1 MRDAVER
8 LAESEP
14 DLAVIAADAVSEHAI
29 GRPTAYVHE
38 APVRICHWVNAFSI
52 VALMVTGYLIGMPLP
67 SVEGEA
73 SANFVMGYIRFA
85 HFAAG
90 QVLAVFFIT
99 RVFWAFVGN
108 HHSRQIFY
116 LPAHRKQFWR
126 EMRDEIRW
134 YAFLEQE
141 PKMYDGHN
149 PLARAGMFTGFTLFV
164 AYMIITGFALYS
176 EGSGI
181 DSWQHKLFGWVFA
194 IWPNSQDVHTWHHLG
209 MWALVTFVIVH
220 VYAAIREDIMSRQ
233 GIISSM
239 VSGERQFRD

>member
-1 MRDAVER
+1 MMDVVER
-8 LAESEP
+8 PPESKP
-14 DLAVIAADAVSEHAI
+14 DLAAIAADAVGGHAI
-29 GRPTAYVHE
+29 GRPTVYVYE

-67 SVEGEA
+67 SMEGE
-73 SANFVMGYIRFA
+73 ANFVMGYIRFV

-90 QVLAVFFIT
+90 QVLAVFFLT
-99 RVFWAFVGN
+99 RLFWAFVGN
-108 HHSRQIFY
+108 HHSREIFY

-126 EMRDEIRW
+126 EILDEIRW
-134 YAFLEQE
+134 YAFLEHE
-141 PKMYDGHN
+141 PKMHVGHN
-149 PLARAGMFTGFTLFV
+149 PLARTGMFTGFTLLV

-220 VYAAIREDIMSRQ
+220 IYAAIREDIMSRQ
-233 GIISSM
+233 SIISSM

>member
-1 MRDAVER
+1 MMDAAER
-8 LAESEP
+8 RAKTKP
-14 DLAVIAADAVSEHAI
+14 DLAAIAADAVGGHAI
-29 GRPTAYVHE
+29 GRPTAYVYE

-52 VALMVTGYLIGMPLP
+52 VALMMTGYLIGMPLP

-90 QVLAVFFIT
+90 QVLAVFFLT

-108 HHSRQIFY
+108 HHSRQIFF

-126 EMRDEIRW
+126 EMLDEIRW
-134 YAFLEQE
+134 YAFLEQT
-141 PKMYDGHN
+141 PKMYVGHN
-149 PLARAGMFTGFTLFV
+149 PLARTGMFTGFTLFV

-209 MWALVTFVIVH
+209 MWPLVTFVIAH